1 MKPYIVLIP
10 GMMCNH
16 DVFSNQ
22 INVLKDFFNVIV
34 KEFNEHRDIELGV
47 KNLASNL
54 PSKFHLLGHSMGG
67 IVAMEFVRQH
77 SKRVLSLALL
87 NTNPYEEK
95 EEQKDRR
102 NKILKEL
109 DTLDLI
115 SLMRSDY
122 ISRYFPDDCR
132 EKNILIQKC
141 VDMASTLDKKV
152 FYNQSVALRDRKDQ
166 TAILEDLNCKTLLI
180 CGERDKMCPVSYH
193 SDMNKMIKISDL
205 IVLEGV
211 GHMPMLEC
219 PQKVNNHLKN
229 FFLKKNK

>member
-1 MKPYIVLIP
+1 MKPFIVLMP
-10 GMMCNH
+10 GMMCSQ
-16 DVFSNQ
+16 DVFSHQ
-22 INVLKDFFNVIV
+22 INVLDNFFNVIV
-34 KEFNEHRDIELGV
+34 IEFNEHRDIELGV

-54 PSKFHLLGHSMGG
+54 PNKFHLLGHSMGG
-67 IVAMEFVRQH
+67 IIAMELVKQH

-95 EEQKDRR
+95 QELKDRR

-109 DTLDLI
+109 DALDLI

-132 EKNILIQKC
+132 DKNKLIQQC
-141 VDMASTLDKKV
+141 VDMASILDKKV

-166 TAILEDLNCKTLLI
+166 TSILENVDCKTLII
-180 CGERDKMCPVSYH
+180 CGERDQLCPVSYH
-193 SDMNKMIKISDL
+193 SDMNKMIKNSDL

-211 GHMPMLEC
+211 GLMPIIEC
-219 PQKVNNHLKN
+219 PLILNNHLKN
-229 FFLKKNK
+229 FYLK

>member
-1 MKPYIVLIP
+1 MKPFIVLIP
-10 GMMCNH
+10 GMMCNR
-16 DVFSNQ
+16 DVFYHQ
-22 INVLKDFFNVIV
+22 INVLEKVFNVIV

-47 KNLASNL
+47 KDLASNL
-54 PSKFHLLGHSMGG
+54 PNQFHLLGHSMGG
-67 IVAMEFVRQH
+67 IVAMEFVKQH
-77 SKRVLSLALL
+77 SKRVLSLTLL

-102 NKILKEL
+102 NKTLKEL
-109 DTLDLI
+109 DGLDLI

-132 EKNILIQKC
+132 DKNKLIQKC

-166 TAILEDLNCKTLLI
+166 TFILENLNCKTLII
-180 CGERDKMCPVSYH
+180 CGERDEMCPVSYH
-193 SDMNKMIKISDL
+193 SDMNKMIKSSDL
-205 IVLEGV
+205 IVLEDV

-219 PQKVNNHLKN
+219 PQKLNNYLKN
-229 FFLKKNK
+229 FFFN

>member
-22 INVLKDFFNVIV
+22 INALKNFFNVIV

-132 EKNILIQKC
+132 DKNILIQKC

-205 IVLEGV
+205 IVLKGV

-219 PQKVNNHLKN
+219 PRKLNNHLKN
-229 FFLKKNK
+229 FFFN

>member
-22 INVLKDFFNVIV
+22 INALKNFFNVIV

-132 EKNILIQKC
+132 DKNILIQKC

-193 SDMNKMIKISDL
+193 SDMNKMIKNSDL

-211 GHMPMLEC
+211 GHMPTLEC
-219 PQKVNNHLKN
+219 PHKLNNHLKN
-229 FFLKKNK
+229 FFLN

>member
-1 MKPYIVLIP
+1 MKPFIVLIP
-10 GMMCNH
+10 GMMCNR
-16 DVFSNQ
+16 DVFSFQ
-22 INVLKDFFNVIV
+22 INALEPFFNVVV

-102 NKILKEL
+102 NKTLKEL
-109 DTLDLI
+109 DGLDLI

-122 ISRYFPDDCR
+122 ISRYFPDDCID
-132 EKNILIQKC
+132 KNILIQKC

-166 TAILEDLNCKTLLI
+166 TATLENLNCKTLLI

-193 SDMNKMIKISDL
+193 SDMNKMIKSSDL

-211 GHMPMLEC
+211 GHMPTLEC
-219 PQKVNNHLKN
+219 PQKLNNHLKN
-229 FFLKKNK
+229 FFFN